1 MRRYTLKEN
10 ILSGLIGVAIGL
22 PLSIYAV
29 NHQTPSEPVA
39 IREITEPIVWETVD
53 PIETE
58 EIEVIKEPLISEED
72 RFLLASLVYA
82 EAGNQDL
89 TGKRLVADVVFNR
102 VDSDIYPD
110 TIREVIYQKYQ
121 FAPVLDRGLE
131 RAFSEVT
138 DECYEA
144 VDLELERRLDYRIL
158 YFTAEGYGE
167 YGTHAYQHGDHYFC
181 YE

>member
-10 ILSGLIGVAIGL
+10 LISALIGVAIGI
-22 PLSIYAV
+22 PFSIYAV
-29 NHQTPSEPVA
+29 NHQTPSEP
-39 IREITEPIVWETVD
+39 IRTITPEPITYEVT
-53 PIETE
+53 TE
-58 EIEVIKEPLISEED
+58 VEEEVYTEPLIWEED
-72 RFLLASLVYA
+72 RYLLACLVYA

-89 TGKRLVADVVFNR
+89 TGKRLVVDVVLNR
-102 VDSDIYPD
+102 VDSDTFPD
-110 TIREVIYQKYQ
+110 TIPEVIFQKYQ
-121 FAPVLDRGLE
+121 FAPVLDGGLE

-144 VDLELERRLDYRIL
+144 VDLELERRLDYKIL
-158 YFTAEGYGE
+158 YFTADDYGA